1 MKKKNVYNNV
11 VLYTQMNLE
20 TANKFPAKLFS
31 IDPVKNKVEGFIYG
45 QPALTAA

>member
-1 MKKKNVYNNV
+1 LVSSISTR
-11 VLYTQMNLE
+11 LDLE